1 MGEKKLVN
9 YLFNFFSH
17 IEQLFELLISAEFKL
32 GSLDYRVYVHHG
44 PVLNMHFN

>member
-1 MGEKKLVN
+1 MGGKKLVN
-9 YLFNFFSH
+9 YLLMFFLH
-17 IEQLFELLISAEFKL
+17 IEHLFELLISAEFKL